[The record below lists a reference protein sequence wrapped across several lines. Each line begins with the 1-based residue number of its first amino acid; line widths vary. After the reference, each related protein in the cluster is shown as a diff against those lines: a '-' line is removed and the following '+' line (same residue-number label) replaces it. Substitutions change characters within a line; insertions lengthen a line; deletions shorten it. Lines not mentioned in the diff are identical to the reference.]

1 MGNEWFFPFSFLKIG
16 TASDAT
22 WDGASF
28 PLPTTN
34 QPTSIPSN

>member
-1 MGNEWFFPFSFLKIG
+1 MNGSSIFSFLKIG

-22 WDGASF
+22 LDSAS
-28 PLPTTN
+28 LPTTN